1 MILLY
6 IEYLDI
12 FEYISMNKIKLS
24 NILMVSLNDLKFII
38 IIIDTIFI
46 IECKKRLN
54 KYQP

>member
-54 KYQP
+54 KY

>member
-12 FEYISMNKIKLS
+12 FEYISMNKIMLS

-38 IIIDTIFI
+38 IIIYTIFI

-54 KYQP
+54 KY